1 MKASALTIWFIISYL
16 LQVCDKLTKQRPNNY
31 ATMTGFISEYN
42 SRQEER
48 KTTPR
53 RRSDKMEKA
62 VVDVEIDDVT
72 QTNDVTQTE
81 DYDGIKSDGVIQ
93 SEEMK

>member
-1 MKASALTIWFIISYL
+1 MSCV

-31 ATMTGFISEYN
+31 ATMTGYISEYN

-53 RRSDKMEKA
+53 RRSDKKEKA
-62 VVDVEIDDVT
+62 AADVEIDDVT
-72 QTNDVTQTE
+72 PTNDVTQA
-81 DYDGIKSDGVIQ
+81 DDNNIIKSDDIIQ
-93 SEEMK
+93 REEMK